1 MKARIVALLLSGALI
16 AGAQGAAATAGGASV
31 VWQNRMMR
39 VTERVQP
46 LRITYKNKIA
56 HAITF
61 RCSFVLDSSRTA
73 VRGRLMPLEV
83 SRTQPATGVTASQ
96 FRCRTALAG

>member
-1 MKARIVALLLSGALI
+1 MRAKIVALLLSGALL
-16 AGAQGAAATAGGASV
+16 AGAQGAVATAGGATV
-31 VWQNRMMR
+31 MWQNRMMR

-46 LRITYKNKIA
+46 LRITFKNKIA

-73 VRGRLMPLEV
+73 VHGRLMPLEK
-83 SRTQPATGVTASQ
+83 RMTQPATGVTASQ

>member
-1 MKARIVALLLSGALI
+1 MRAKIVALLLSGALL
-16 AGAQGAAATAGGASV
+16 AGAQGAAATAGATV
-31 VWQNRMMR
+31 VWQNPKLT
-39 VTERVQP
+39 VTRGSQP
-46 LRITYKNKIA
+46 LTITYKNRIT

-61 RCSFVLDSSRTA
+61 RCSFLLDSSRTA
-73 VRGRLMPLEV
+73 VHGRLRPLEK

>member
-1 MKARIVALLLSGALI
+1 MRAKIVALLLSVALL
-16 AGAQGAAATAGGASV
+16 AGAQGAVATAGGASV
-31 VWQNRMMR
+31 VWQNSQMR

-46 LRITYKNKIA
+46 LRITFKNKIA

-61 RCSFVLDSSRTA
+61 RCSFVLDSSRTT
-73 VRGRLMPLEV
+73 VHGRLMPLEKR
-83 SRTQPATGVTASQ
+83 RTQPATGVTASQ

>member
-1 MKARIVALLLSGALI
+1 MRAKIVALLLSGALL
-16 AGAQGAAATAGGASV
+16 AGAQGAAATAGGATV
-31 VWQNRMMR
+31 VWQNAMMR
-39 VTERVQP
+39 VTRGSQP
-46 LRITYKNKIA
+46 LTITYKNKIA

-61 RCSFVLDSSRTA
+61 RCSFLLDSSRTA
-73 VRGRLMPLEV
+73 VHGRLRPLEK